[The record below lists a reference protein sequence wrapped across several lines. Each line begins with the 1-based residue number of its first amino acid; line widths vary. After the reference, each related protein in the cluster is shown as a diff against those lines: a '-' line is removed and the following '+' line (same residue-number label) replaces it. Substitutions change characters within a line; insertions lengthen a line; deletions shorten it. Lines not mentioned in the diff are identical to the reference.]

1 MYVSVSETRVWMAT
15 MSSESETRKGGWDV
29 GGEMA
34 VSETRKVLF
43 LPPGSGRKK
52 KLRLRPRWGRSGREG
67 GGGKVIN
74 W

>member
-1 MYVSVSETRVWMAT
+1 M
-15 MSSESETRKGGWDV
+15 
-29 GGEMA
+29 
-34 VSETRKVLF
+34 SETRKVLF

-67 GGGKVIN
+67 GGGKVTN